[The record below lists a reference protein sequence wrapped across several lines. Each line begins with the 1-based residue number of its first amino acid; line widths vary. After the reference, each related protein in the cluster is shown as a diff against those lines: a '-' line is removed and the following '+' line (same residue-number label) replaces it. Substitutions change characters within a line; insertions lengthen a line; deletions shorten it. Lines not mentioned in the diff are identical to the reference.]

1 MDGPPGIPG
10 NPLPAEP
17 NVPGLL
23 ELGMEPTPW
32 TVDVRDESVAGTTLV
47 PPEGSIPFC
56 RLSEEGFC
64 GFADDGTI

>member
-1 MDGPPGIPG
+1 MGGPPGIPG

-32 TVDVRDESVAGTTLV
+32 TVDGSDDRAAGAPLV
-47 PPEGSIPFC
+47 PPEGSSPFG
-56 RLSEEGFC
+56 RLSEEGF
-64 GFADDGTI
+64 